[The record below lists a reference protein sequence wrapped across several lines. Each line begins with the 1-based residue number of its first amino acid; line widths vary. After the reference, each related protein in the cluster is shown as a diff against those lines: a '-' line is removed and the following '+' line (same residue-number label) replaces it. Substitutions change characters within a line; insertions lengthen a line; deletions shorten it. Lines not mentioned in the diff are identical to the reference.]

1 MSYFLELEFVYE
13 VFIEERITFIE
24 SINIFSKLGGNNN
37 NVSAKI
43 R

>member
-1 MSYFLELEFVYE
+1 MYLWKK
-13 VFIEERITFIE
+13 RIRLVE
-24 SINIFSKLGGNNN
+24 NINIFSKLGGNNN